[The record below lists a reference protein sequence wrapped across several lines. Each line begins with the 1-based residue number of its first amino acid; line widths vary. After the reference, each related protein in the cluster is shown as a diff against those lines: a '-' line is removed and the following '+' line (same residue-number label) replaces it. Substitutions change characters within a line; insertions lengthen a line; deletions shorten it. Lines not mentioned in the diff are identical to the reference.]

1 MAREGGR
8 SGRGGGLSAAGGDF
22 FQLVVDYAKQETLGP
37 LKSLGRF
44 VAFGVAGSI
53 ALTVGAVLLL
63 LAAAAGAADRDRVH
77 VHGPPQLAALP
88 DHRGGGPG
96 GHGPGGMADQQGAGG
111 QDGPRQGREA
121 LTMATTARITRDD
134 LEAKLREM
142 SGGVEET
149 VEAVRP
155 KLISAAA
162 AGVVLVVLIAY
173 LLGRRRGRARSAVVE
188 IRKV

>member
-1 MAREGGR
+1 
-8 SGRGGGLSAAGGDF
+8 
-22 FQLVVDYAKQETLGP
+22 
-37 LKSLGRF
+37 
-44 VAFGVAGSI
+44 
-53 ALTVGAVLLL
+53 
-63 LAAAAGAADRDRVH
+63 
-77 VHGPPQLAALP
+77 
-88 DHRGGGPG
+88 
-96 GHGPGGMADQQGAGG
+96 
-111 QDGPRQGREA
+111 
-121 LTMATTARITRDD
+121 MATTARITRDD

-162 AGVVLVVLIAY
+162 AGVVLAVLVAY